1 MQQSTANWISFP
13 KWITTRSSNASSS
26 AVNLTPLP
34 KQPLISIVTPSY
46 NQAKYIEQTIRSV
59 LEQDY
64 PRVEYLVVD
73 GKSTDDSVE
82 IIKNYASRGG
92 VTPPLPSNNRQHTLT
107 GTRAVGLQS
116 RGIDWWVSEKDSGQ
130 GEAINKG
137 LARAKGEIIAWLNSD
152 DYYLLDTLTSV
163 ARVFE
168 ENPDVVMVYGDM
180 LAVDAN
186 GQTINTLKYK
196 QLSLQD
202 LLCFQIIGQP
212 SVFFRREVFEKI
224 GGLDTTFH
232 FLLDHH
238 LWIRIAQHGKI
249 LHVPQIWSAARYHAE
264 AKNRAKAAEFGQEAF
279 RILAWA
285 KSQAGLVEAVSGVER
300 RARASA
306 NRVDA
311 RYLLDGGRPAS
322 ALAAWMRALFIHPP
336 TALARLNIFA
346 SAILNILGLNKL
358 RLMYLESRS
367 KQFKDDN

>member
-1 MQQSTANWISFP
+1 M
-13 KWITTRSSNASSS
+13 
-26 AVNLTPLP
+26 P

-46 NQAKYIEQTIRSV
+46 NQAKYIEQTLRSV

-73 GKSTDDSVE
+73 GLSTDNSVE
-82 IIKNYASRGG
+82 IIKKYVDKLG
-92 VTPPLPSNNRQHTLT
+92 
-107 GTRAVGLQS
+107 
-116 RGIDWWVSEKDSGQ
+116 WWVSEKDAGQ

-137 LARAKGEIIAWLNSD
+137 LTRTKGEIIAWLNSD
-152 DYYLLDTLTSV
+152 DTYLPGTLSAV
-163 ARVFE
+163 AKVFE
-168 ENPDVVMVYGDM
+168 DNPDVVMVYGDM

-186 GQTINTLKYK
+186 GRTINTLKYK

-212 SVFFRREVFEKI
+212 SVFFRREVFEKT

-238 LWIRIAQHGKI
+238 LWIRIAQQGKM
-249 LHVPQIWSAARYHAE
+249 LHVPQVWSVARYHAE

-285 KSQAGLVEAVSGVER
+285 KSQAGLAEAVSGVER

-306 NRVDA
+306 HRVDA
-311 RYLLDGGRPAS
+311 RYLLDGRQHTS
-322 ALAAWMRALFIHPP
+322 ALMAWLRAFFIHPP
-336 TALARLNIFA
+336 TALARTNIFV
-346 SAILNILGLNKL
+346 SALLQLSGLRAL
-358 RLMYLESRS
+358 REYVLRSRQRRFS
-367 KQFKDDN
+367 RKK